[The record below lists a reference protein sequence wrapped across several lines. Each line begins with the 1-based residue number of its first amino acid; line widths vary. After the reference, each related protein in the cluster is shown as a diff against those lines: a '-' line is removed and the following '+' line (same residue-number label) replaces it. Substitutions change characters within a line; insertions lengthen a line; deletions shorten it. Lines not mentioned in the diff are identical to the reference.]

1 MQTGMKIRNI
11 QLLLLLVAVFLCS
24 CSFRQGP
31 PDLSAEELKKMM
43 DGSSGVVVVD
53 TRTKVEYARGRIP
66 RSLFVPEE
74 KFFALELVLP
84 KAKDTPLVFYCR
96 GFG

>member
-1 MQTGMKIRNI
+1 MAARRITF
-11 QLLLLLVAVFLCS
+11 LLLFIAITLIYS
-24 CSFRQGP
+24 CGFKRDL

-43 DGSSGVVVVD
+43 DGDAGLVIID
-53 TRTKVEYARGRIP
+53 TRTPMEYARGRIP
-66 RSLFVPEE
+66 RSQLVTED
-74 KFFALELVLP
+74 KFFALELILP

>member
-1 MQTGMKIRNI
+1 MTSRRFTF
-11 QLLLLLVAVFLCS
+11 LLLLVAAVLVCS
-24 CSFRQGP
+24 CGSKRDL

-43 DGSSGVVVVD
+43 EGGLIPVVID
-53 TRTKVEYARGRIP
+53 TRTQLEYARGRIP
-66 RSLFVPEE
+66 GSLFVPEE
-74 KFFALELVLP
+74 KFYALELLLP

>member
-1 MQTGMKIRNI
+1 MAARRITF
-11 QLLLLLVAVFLCS
+11 LLLFIAITFICS
-24 CSFRQGP
+24 CEFKKDF

-43 DGSSGVVVVD
+43 DGDTGLVIID
-53 TRTKVEYARGRIP
+53 TRTQLEYARGRIP
-66 RSLFVPEE
+66 RSLFVPED
-74 KFFALELVLP
+74 KFFALELILP

>member
-1 MQTGMKIRNI
+1 MAARRITS
-11 QLLLLLVAVFLCS
+11 LLLFIAITFICS
-24 CSFRQGP
+24 CGLKRDL

-43 DGSSGVVVVD
+43 DGNSGLVIID
-53 TRTKVEYARGRIP
+53 TRTQLEYARGRIP

-74 KFFALELVLP
+74 KFFALELILP
-84 KAKDTPLVFYCR
+84 KAKDTTLVFYCR

>member
-1 MQTGMKIRNI
+1 MTPGRLIV
-11 QLLLLLVAVFLCS
+11 LLFLVAATFVCS
-24 CSFRQGP
+24 CGSKRDL
-31 PDLSAEELKKMM
+31 PDLSADELKMMM
-43 DGSSGVVVVD
+43 DGNSGVVVID
-53 TRTKVEYARGRIP
+53 TRTKLEYARGHIP
-66 RSLFVPEE
+66 RSLFVPED